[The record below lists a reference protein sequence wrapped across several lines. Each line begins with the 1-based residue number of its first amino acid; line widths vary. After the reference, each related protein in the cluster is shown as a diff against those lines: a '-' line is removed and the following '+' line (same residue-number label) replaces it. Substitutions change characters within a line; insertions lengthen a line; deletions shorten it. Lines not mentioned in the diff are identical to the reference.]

1 MKLKTI
7 LATLASAA
15 FLLMG
20 CEENPYGP
28 TGYVP
33 EIQKPEPEPETP
45 ATELG
50 FAKGADISWVT
61 QMEGDGQKFYNASG
75 KEMECTALMKE
86 LGFNAI
92 RLRVWVDPDGGWCGK
107 DDVVI
112 KAKRAQEL
120 GMRVMIDFHYSDSW
134 ADPSKQVTP
143 SAWASYDLE
152 KLIEA
157 VSAHTTDVLQALKDA
172 GVSVEWI
179 QTGNEV
185 NGGMLHPLGKV
196 EGRTYENFVR
206 LARAGRV
213 AARKIYPDVKT
224 ILHVSN
230 GHDEGLF
237 DWFFNLM
244 KLGAADYDI
253 IGMSLY
259 PTWWENNGWC
269 DWKVN
274 ADKCLANIKTVSSK
288 YGKPVMICEFGMPVW
303 EPQMSKEAA
312 QYMLDEAQKI
322 EKCLGFFW
330 WEPQT
335 DGTWKP
341 SSYLALGWSA
351 YDKGAFNNGKAT
363 VALDPFKE

>member
-1 MKLKTI
+1 MKLANI
-7 LATLASAA
+7 LATLTASACIFIA
-15 FLLMG
+15 
-20 CEENPYGP
+20 CEKNPYGP
-28 TGYVP
+28 TGHVP
-33 EIQKPEPEPETP
+33 DTQKPEPEKPVE
-45 ATELG
+45 EVVY
-50 FAKGADISWVT
+50 AKGADISWVT

-92 RLRVWVDPDGGWCGK
+92 RLRVWVNPEGGWCGK
-107 DDVVI
+107 DDVVE
-112 KAKRAQEL
+112 KAKRAQAL
-120 GMRVMIDFHYSDSW
+120 GMKIMIDFHYSDSW
-134 ADPSKQVTP
+134 SDPSKQVTP
-143 SAWASYDLE
+143 SAWASYDIE
-152 KLIEA
+152 QMIEA
-157 VSAHTTDVLQALKDA
+157 VGTHTTDVLQALKDA
-172 GVSVEWI
+172 GVSVEWV

-206 LARAGRV
+206 LARTGRV
-213 AARKIYPDVKT
+213 AARKVYPDVKT

-244 KLGAADYDI
+244 KLGAADYDV

-259 PTWWENNGWC
+259 PAWWENNGWC

-274 ADKCLANIKTVSSK
+274 ADKCLANIKSMSSK

-303 EPQMSKEAA
+303 EQQTSKEAVK
-312 QYMLDEAQKI
+312 YMLEETQKI
-322 EKCLGFFW
+322 EQCLGLFW

-335 DGTWKP
+335 DGSWKP
-341 SSYLALGWSA
+341 SSYAALGWNA
-351 YDKGAFNNGKAT
+351 YDKGAFKNGKAT
-363 VALDPFKE
+363 AALDPFKE

>member
-1 MKLKTI
+1 MKIKTLI
-7 LATLASAA
+7 TTLATAA
-15 FLLMG
+15 ALLMG
-20 CEENPYGP
+20 CDKNPYGP

-33 EIQKPEPEPETP
+33 DVQKPEPEKPEETT
-45 ATELG
+45 A

-61 QMEGDGQKFYNASG
+61 QMEADGQKFYTAQG
-75 KEMECTALMKE
+75 TETECTALMKE

-92 RLRVWVDPDGGWCGK
+92 RLRVWVDPEGGWCGK
-107 DDVVI
+107 DDVVV

-120 GMRVMIDFHYSDSW
+120 GMRIMIDFHYSDSW

-143 SAWASYDLE
+143 AAWASYDIGQM
-152 KLIEA
+152 IEA
-157 VSAHTTDVLQALKDA
+157 VGDHTTDVLQALKDA
-172 GVSVEWI
+172 GVNVEWV

-196 EGRTYENFVR
+196 EGRTCENFVR
-206 LARAGRV
+206 LARAGRN
-213 AARKIYPDVKT
+213 AALKVYPDVKT

-230 GHDEGLF
+230 GHDDGLF

-244 KLGAADYDI
+244 KLGVADYDI

-274 ADKCLANIKTVSSK
+274 ADKCLANIKSVSSK

-312 QYMLDEAQKI
+312 QYMLEQAQKI

-335 DGTWKP
+335 DGVWKP
-341 SSYLALGWSA
+341 SSYAALGWNA
-351 YDKGAFNNGKAT
+351 YDKGAFKSGKAT
-363 VALDPFKE
+363 AALDAFKK